1 MVKIVDNV
9 PLVQG
14 KEMVLALSNHC
25 HQGKHLLTSSFKY
38 SNNHDLD
45 TDPNIKHQKDRKGGR
60 GGQEASFQAEAEW
73 HKLGSVKPSWGEGE
87 VGRA

>member
-1 MVKIVDNV
+1 MVKIGDDV

-14 KEMVLALSNHC
+14 KEVVLALSSYC
-25 HQGKHLLTSSFKY
+25 HQGKHLTSPFKY
-38 SNNHDLD
+38 SHNHDLD
-45 TDPNIKHQKDRKGGR
+45 TDPNIQLQKDRKGGG

-73 HKLGSVKPSWGEGE
+73 HKLGSAKPSWGGRE